1 MSFII
6 DLESQDFKVEFSK
19 FLNFYLNKSS
29 QLDFIKKNH
38 QDLYYEDLINFKKKP
53 EFFAG
58 NNLWLLKPAGKNR
71 GIGIFI
77 FNDLLKLN
85 EYLQALGEKHQ
96 KIQIK
101 KPRYSEILANGYV
114 DYFYKGNE
122 EIISQNS
129 LKNIKDLNK
138 KDEITS
144 QFFLKNPKT
153 ARKSEEE
160 IKSQN
165 SLKNLKDSNKFGR
178 RFVIQKYLE
187 SPLLIKGRK
196 FDIRA
201 WVLLDHKKNL
211 HLFRE
216 GYIRTSSEKYDLKAI
231 NVLDNYFIHLTNNA
245 IQKNSKNYQKF
256 ELGNQLSYSNFQVKV
271 KFLLIFMIFFE

>member
-1 MSFII
+1 MSFVI
-6 DLESQDFKVEFSK
+6 DLESQDFKAEFSQ

-29 QLDFIKKNH
+29 DLDFIKKNH
-38 QDLYYEDLINFKKKP
+38 KELYYEDLMNFKKKP
-53 EFFAG
+53 EFFKG

-71 GIGIFI
+71 GIGIYI
-77 FNDLLKLN
+77 FDDLLKLN
-85 EYLQALGEKHQ
+85 EYLQAFGEKDQ
-96 KIQIK
+96 KIQMK
-101 KPRYSEILANGYV
+101 KPRYSEILANGYTN
-114 DYFYKGNE
+114 YFYRGNE
-122 EIISQNS
+122 EILSQNS
-129 LKNIKDLNK
+129 LKNIKDSNK
-138 KDEITS
+138 KEKITS
-144 QFFLKNPKT
+144 QHSMKNT
-153 ARKSEEE
+153 RNGRISEEE

-165 SLKNLKDSNKFGR
+165 SLKNIKDSNKYGR

-211 HLFRE
+211 YLFRE

-256 ELGNQLSYSNFQVKV
+256 ELGNQLSYNNFQVKRIP
-271 KFLLIFMIFFE
+271 FIFMIFFE